1 MPICVPI
8 KDLKDTSKFT
18 NTVLSATE
26 PVVVTKN
33 GKESFIAMSP
43 AQYEGLRLEAA
54 RSRLYQ
60 ILDDREAQITAGNVH
75 EAEQTADYLKTR
87 YGL

>member
-33 GKESFIAMSP
+33 GKESFIAISGP
-43 AQYEGLRLEAA
+43 
-54 RSRLYQ
+54 
-60 ILDDREAQITAGNVH
+60 V
-75 EAEQTADYLKTR
+75 
-87 YGL
+87 

>member
-60 ILDDREAQITAGNVH
+60 ILDECAAQIAAGNVQ
-75 EAEQTADYLKTR
+75 EAERTADYLKAR

>member
-18 NTVLSATE
+18 NTVLSVME

-54 RSRLYQ
+54 RSRLDQ
-60 ILDDREAQITAGNVH
+60 ILDEREAQIAAGNVH